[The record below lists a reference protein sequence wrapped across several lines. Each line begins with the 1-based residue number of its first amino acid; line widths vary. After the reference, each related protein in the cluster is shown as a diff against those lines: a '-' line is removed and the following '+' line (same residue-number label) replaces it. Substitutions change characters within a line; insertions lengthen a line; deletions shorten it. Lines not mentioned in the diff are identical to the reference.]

1 MLETTF
7 TEKQYGMKIEEL
19 KVRKLYGF
27 MDKDISFK
35 KNISILVGING
46 SGKTSILNLIN
57 WLLKPN
63 IGELC
68 LIEFESLI
76 LSFKYKSDNY
86 ILTCSQ
92 NKVEITFDL
101 SNITKG
107 KKFAQIQATF
117 KIHPKKLTKNEQ
129 LKETISDAYDGL
141 GPDEHEKE
149 TWEFLFGELPKPI
162 VIGLDRNLYTE
173 EGQEFR
179 YQTEFLSND
188 KKRLIRRDSLNNYS
202 PLNKVKSLLRKEH
215 NVYRNKVLQLYSS
228 LNEKIM
234 LSSFDKIFTK
244 NNIAT
249 LLKEPKPS
257 VDTIDILKEQV
268 VNFLKENQTIKN
280 TSKIKGIDSS
290 LKKVN
295 NYFNALK
302 SILKRTETTKE
313 EQDFLYITNISQF
326 KKINDLIIEF
336 KNFENDT
343 QKLYFPL
350 KDFLDTINK
359 FLADSSKQIYFDKES
374 SEVKFNILDK
384 KDNRID
390 DGRDIKNM
398 SSGEKQLLI
407 LLTYIKYN
415 SNLNVFIIDE
425 PELSLHPKWQAE
437 FLDAVEKL
445 MPKESQLI
453 IATHS
458 PEIIGD
464 KRDFCQVLL
473 PYNA

>member
-1 MLETTF
+1 
-7 TEKQYGMKIEEL
+7 MKIEEL

-27 MDKDISFK
+27 MDKDISFT

-46 SGKTSILNLIN
+46 SGKTSILNIIN

-68 LIEFESLI
+68 LIEFESITL
-76 LSFKYKSDNY
+76 LFNYKGNGY
-86 ILTCSQ
+86 CLTCLQ

-101 SNITKG
+101 ENITQG

-117 KIHPKKLTKNEQ
+117 KVHPKKLTKNEA
-129 LKETISDAYDGL
+129 LKETVQGAYDQL
-141 GPDEHEKE
+141 GPDDHEKE
-149 TWEFLFGELPKPI
+149 SWAFLFGELPKPI

-173 EGQEFR
+173 EGQELR

-188 KKRLIRRDSLNNYS
+188 KNRALRRDRLNDSSSLDR
-202 PLNKVKSLLRKEH
+202 VKTLLRKEH

-234 LSSFDKIFTK
+234 LSAFDKIFTK

-257 VDTIDILKEQV
+257 VGTIDVLKEQV
-268 VNFLKENQTIKN
+268 VNFLRENQTIKTN
-280 TSKIKGIDSS
+280 HKSKGIESS
-290 LKKVN
+290 IKKVN
-295 NYFNALK
+295 KYFDALK
-302 SILKRTETTKE
+302 SILKQAKTTKE

-336 KNFENDT
+336 KQFENDT

-350 KDFLDTINK
+350 KDFLDTINR
-359 FLADSSKQIYFDKES
+359 FLGDSSKQLYFDKES
-374 SEVKFNILDK
+374 SDVKFNILDK
-384 KDNRID
+384 TESKID

-398 SSGEKQLLI
+398 SSGEKQILI

-425 PELSLHPKWQAE
+425 PELSLHPKWQGE

-445 MPKESQLI
+445 MPTESQLI

-458 PEIIGD
+458 PEIIGE
-464 KRDFCQVLL
+464 KKDFCQVLL
-473 PYNA
+473 PYNS